1 MLTLK
6 YFIRRSINA
15 LLTYI
20 VALILVFFIPRL
32 IPGSPE
38 ELLASSYRLPA
49 EAATA
54 LRARFGLDKPLHEQ
68 FTLYIKNVVFT
79 FPPYFGISYSYYPTP
94 VWNIVTSALP
104 WTLFLLSLSTILT
117 AILGALLGILA
128 AWKHGTKVETLISS
142 IALFFLSTPH
152 FWIAMIFIMI
162 LGVYVP
168 IFPVAGAYSSYIAVK
183 PVFSLE
189 FVADVL
195 WHAALPILSL
205 IASNFAVY
213 TIVMRDNMISTIGED
228 YITLAEAKGL
238 KPFQVIFK
246 HAARNALLPVLTI
259 LFLNL
264 GTMVGGAIVI
274 EIVFSY
280 PGVGMILF
288 NAVLNLD
295 YPLIQGFF
303 YIVTISVIIANYIA
317 DIFYAFIDPRVRY

>member
-1 MLTLK
+1 MLSSC
-6 YFIRRSINA
+6 FITVCCNCA
-15 LLTYI
+15 G
-20 VALILVFFIPRL
+20 VATSN
-32 IPGSPE
+32 GE
-38 ELLASSYRLPA
+38 
-49 EAATA
+49 
-54 LRARFGLDKPLHEQ
+54 RAR
-68 FTLYIKNVVFT
+68 
-79 FPPYFGISYSYYPTP
+79 
-94 VWNIVTSALP
+94 
-104 WTLFLLSLSTILT
+104 
-117 AILGALLGILA
+117 
-128 AWKHGTKVETLISS
+128 
-142 IALFFLSTPH
+142 
-152 FWIAMIFIMI
+152 
-162 LGVYVP
+162 
-168 IFPVAGAYSSYIAVK
+168 AVK

-195 WHAALPILSL
+195 WHAALPI
-205 IASNFAVY
+205 AVY